1 MSIEYLGLLPFIP
14 MGLFVLFLLAALIAS
29 IFKKVNLA
37 LVCAA
42 GLLASAAA
50 FFVCIEVVESMNLP
64 LIGGD
69 TSDTTVATT
78 VAEEDIVLDVSFAD
92 IYYDYKKNELAADD
106 IYKNNRYRITA
117 EINGIKTGGLLN
129 ATGGATLT
137 MEIKVDNTIVYF
149 LAEFEKEQEEALK
162 KVAVGDTITFEGTC
176 LSAGSWIDCE
186 MVG

>member
-1 MSIEYLGLLPFIP
+1 MITEYLWMLPFVP
-14 MGLFVLFLLAALIAS
+14 VGLFVLCLLVAVIAE
-29 IFKKVNLA
+29 IFKKDNLV
-37 LVCAA
+37 LVCVA
-42 GLLASAAA
+42 GVLVSIIL
-50 FFVCIEVVESMNLP
+50 FFVFIEVVESVNLLP
-64 LIGGD
+64 AD
-69 TSDTTVATT
+69 VSTSDTTVTTT
-78 VAEEDIVLDVSFAD
+78 VAEEDVVLDVPFAD

-162 KVAVGDTITFEGTC
+162 KSCRRRYYHF
-176 LSAGSWIDCE
+176 
-186 MVG
+186 